1 MELSIP
7 IPKTEI
13 VFNQLSKQIMDRRK
27 FVSKINNVISSL
39 DGIDLSLQLSL
50 PNLGEIWFNNIG

>member
-1 MELSIP
+1 MFCP
-7 IPKTEI
+7 KGAKTEI